1 MIWGTIPQSNDIKML
16 IVKEIDEIANITQNK
31 IVTKNKSLLESQD
44 REFLEL
50 KMHAI
55 ATLEAVRRYMYSLL
69 GN

>member
-1 MIWGTIPQSNDIKML
+1 ML